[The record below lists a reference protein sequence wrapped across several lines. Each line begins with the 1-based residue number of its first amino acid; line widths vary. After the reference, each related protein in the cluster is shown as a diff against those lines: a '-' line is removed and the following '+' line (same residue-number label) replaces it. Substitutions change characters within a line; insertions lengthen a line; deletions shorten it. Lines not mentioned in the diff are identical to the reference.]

1 MSRKGKLKASDYGHN
16 MPVDAPLYPNPPY
29 PYKDV
34 EAFTI
39 IYETDEQAALALL
52 PEALDLTETA
62 TAVLMFVK
70 YPFSSLGPYEE
81 TILGLRCLYKGEERI
96 YIPHIV
102 LNNDVP
108 LAAGREVY
116 GFPKKLADVTIR
128 NEGDG
133 LWGRMER
140 PRGNLICSAGIRLE
154 QRIEVNPEPVDGYS
168 MSLRLIPSP
177 TEGENPT
184 VSELIETHTTNIGR
198 DLWTGTGWVDF
209 HSQSAI
215 DPWHKLSVKQI
226 ISSTYS
232 HYDFILGFG
241 RAVE

>member
-1 MSRKGKLKASDYGHN
+1 MSRKGKLKSTAYGHN

-39 IYETDEQAALALL
+39 TYETDEDAALALL
-52 PEALDLTETA
+52 PEQLELTETA

-81 TILGLRCLYKGEERI
+81 TILGLRCLYRGEERI

-116 GFPKKLADVTIR
+116 GFPKKLAEVSIK

-133 LWGRMER
+133 FWGTMER
-140 PRGNLICSAGIRLE
+140 PKGNLICSAGVRLE
-154 QRIEVNPEPVDGYS
+154 QRLEVSPEPVEGHS
-168 MSLRLIPSP
+168 MSLRVIPNP
-177 TEGENPT
+177 AQGEEPSL
-184 VSELIETHTTNIGR
+184 SELIETHTINTTR
-198 DLWTGTGWVDF
+198 DLWTGTGWIKF
-209 HSQSAI
+209 HSESAI
-215 DPWHKLSVKQI
+215 DPWHKLSVKKI
-226 ISSTYS
+226 ISSTYTL
-232 HYDFILGFG
+232 YDFILGFG
-241 RAVE
+241 RAVS